1 MVREG
6 VGRLIVI
13 GPAKTR
19 YASIPADVAGDDRF
33 PIKIGDRILVWIE
46 GDSVIVRAVEK

>member
-6 VGRLIVI
+6 VGRLIAI
-13 GPAKTR
+13 GLAKTR

-33 PIKIGDRILVWIE
+33 PIKIGDRILVRIE
-46 GDSVIVRAVEK
+46 DDSVIIKAVEK

>member
-33 PIKIGDRILVWIE
+33 PIKIGDWIMVRIE
-46 GDSVIVRAVEK
+46 GDSVIIKAVGK